1 MKMSPIV
8 AGTSTTIA
16 PASKLNKKFVKEGVM
31 GLRVLYLQQAVDH
44 NFNGLS
50 HSCIDAGEVESRS
63 FKILALIENLRPLK

>member
-31 GLRVLYLQQAVDH
+31 GLRVLYLQQAIIH
-44 NFNGLS
+44 NLNRLA
-50 HSCIDAGEVESRS
+50 HSCIDAREMESRS
-63 FKILALIENLRPLK
+63 PKTLALIENLRPLK